1 MGSILKRTFTAVFT
15 LLALALG
22 PGLAASAEDPLQTY
36 DPVEQST
43 INGFQPMF
51 SPQPLYVGQT
61 LHGLRG
67 GGWPWP
73 LPTLT
78 YSWLRDGEVIPNSN
92 SEDYVVQSADAGHH
106 LSFRVTG
113 SDSGYYDLVSTSE
126 PTAYIAMPDYS
137 ITGTIKVG
145 KILSVS
151 IPPIAGITYK
161 YQWFASDSYLI
172 PGATKATYKLAD
184 SLAGASYIN
193 VQVSAYL
200 GTTKVG
206 EYMKTGDFTGPVTGG
221 KYVPVSFRTSLSAW
235 SMSVGTQILGNITG
249 ENQGATCART
259 WLRDGKTL
267 LAGTGY
273 LNERYTPVPLDVG
286 HRIVF
291 KVSCS
296 LFGRSGSTVKT
307 STSPKIIKGG
317 LNIGQIGIS
326 GNYQVGQTLT
336 ATPGAGWDPGVT
348 YSYQW
353 LKDGKKIS
361 GARSSTYLIPSTAV
375 GHRISVTVT
384 ASKSGYDSAS
394 DTTSRALVG

>member
-1 MGSILKRTFTAVFT
+1 MKRTFTAIFT
-15 LLALALG
+15 VLALVLG
-22 PGLAASAEDPLQTY
+22 PGLSVSAEEPLQTY
-36 DPVEQST
+36 DPVEQSR
-43 INGFQPMF
+43 IYGFEPMF
-51 SPQPLYVGQT
+51 SPQPLYIGQT
-61 LHGLRG
+61 LHGGRG

-113 SDSGYYDLVSTSE
+113 TNSGYNDLVSTSE
-126 PTAYIAMPDYS
+126 PTAYIVMPDYS
-137 ITGTIKVG
+137 ITGTMKVG
-145 KILSVS
+145 KTLSVS
-151 IPPIAGITYK
+151 VPPIAGITYK
-161 YQWFASDSYLI
+161 YQWYAIDSFLI

-184 SLAGASYIN
+184 SLAGSSYIN
-193 VQVSAYL
+193 VQVSAYQ
-200 GTTKVG
+200 GSNKVG

-221 KYVPVSFRTSLSAW
+221 KYVPVAFRTSLSAW
-235 SMSVGTQILGNITG
+235 SMSVGAPIVGNLTG
-249 ENQGATCART
+249 ENQGATCIRT
-259 WLRDGKTL
+259 WFRDGKTRL
-267 LAGTGY
+267 VGTGG
-273 LNERYTPVPLDVG
+273 LNERYTPVAADVG
-286 HRIVF
+286 HKIVF
-291 KVSCS
+291 KVACS

-307 STSPKIIKGG
+307 STSPKIVKGS
-317 LNIGQIGIS
+317 LNVGQISVS
-326 GNYQVGQTLT
+326 GNYQIGQTLN
-336 ATPGAGWDPGVT
+336 ATPGAGWDLGVT

-361 GARSSTYLIPSTAV
+361 GARSATYLIPSNAV